1 MCMFIIIII
10 NMVSVRVS
18 HLDSL
23 ADSRH
28 PIAGGGGGS
37 NDGVG
42 HAGPRRGVLDGAAG
56 VGAPRRGRGR

>member
-1 MCMFIIIII
+1 MCMFIIII
-10 NMVSVRVS
+10 NVVSVRFL

-28 PIAGGGGGS
+28 PIAGGRGGS

-56 VGAPRRGRGR
+56 VGGPRRGRGR